1 MISKQLIL
9 SQMGLMLGW
18 AFPGRS
24 QLGVTNL
31 DLTCL
36 KEIDFLSALRSSVNI
51 GVYTPVKGNTLSFA
65 QNLKGL
71 WVLSPHYSFL
81 SYLMKQNVCPL
92 PPLGSHLKL
101 HLTVLEVSSVTSN
114 PTKW

>member
-9 SQMGLMLGW
+9 SQMGLGW

-65 QNLKGL
+65 QNLKRL

-81 SYLMKQNVCPL
+81 SYLVKQNVCP
-92 PPLGSHLKL
+92 P
-101 HLTVLEVSSVTSN
+101 TSFGLSFE
-114 PTKW
+114 TSLDCTRSE